1 MRRETADGAESGAPA
16 AVDGAF
22 FAAAAGPMEFIL
34 VRHGESEGNAGGIFQ
49 GRAEYP
55 LTEKGRAQASG
66 RGRSLAGLPSCA
78 EASKVLLFSSPLGR
92 AMETAELIARG
103 AGFGAP
109 ETAECLVELDVGE
122 WTGRSWSE
130 LRSASPETW
139 AAFHSRSWAA
149 VESAESPEALYRRAV
164 LAWTFLR
171 DRGLASGAR
180 AVVAV
185 SHGGFLQW
193 LVRATFGC
201 RSWFPLLPVHNC
213 GVFRLKVERAA
224 PDRAFIAWESIDG
237 APDA

>member
-1 MRRETADGAESGAPA
+1 MSPEA
-16 AVDGAF
+16 ADGAF
-22 FAAAAGPMEFIL
+22 FAAAAGPIEFIL

-55 LTEKGRAQASG
+55 LTELGRAQACG
-66 RGRSLAGLPSCA
+66 RGRSLASLPSCA
-78 EASKVLLFSSPLGR
+78 DASKVLLFSSPLGR
-92 AMETAELIARG
+92 AKETAEIIARE
-103 AGFGAP
+103 AGFRAP
-109 ETAECLVELDVGE
+109 ELAECLVELDVGE
-122 WTGRSWSE
+122 WTGQSWSQ
-130 LRSASPETW
+130 LRSSSPEIW

-149 VESAESPEALYRRAV
+149 VESAERPEALYRRAL

-193 LVRATFGC
+193 LVRSTFGC

-213 GVFRLKVERAA
+213 GVFRLKVEGAS
-224 PDRAFIAWESIDG
+224 PDRAFIAWESMDG
-237 APDA
+237 DQDV